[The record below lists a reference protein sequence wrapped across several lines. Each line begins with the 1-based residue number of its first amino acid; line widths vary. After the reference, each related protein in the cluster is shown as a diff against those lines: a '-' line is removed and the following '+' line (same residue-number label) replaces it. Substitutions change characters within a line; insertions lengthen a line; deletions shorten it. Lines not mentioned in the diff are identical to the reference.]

1 MSVLIE
7 QFGLDLEESD
17 DYDTLGGFVLHE
29 LGHLP
34 AIDESFVFQHLKIKV
49 KEMNQR
55 RILKL
60 EVTELSAHDPNASK

>member
-1 MSVLIE
+1 
-7 QFGLDLEESD
+7 
-17 DYDTLGGFVLHE
+17 LGGFVLHE
-29 LGHLP
+29 LGHFP